1 MSNQAPI
8 ILAEK
13 LTKRYDQFLAVKGI
27 SFSIQPGEIFGFLG
41 PNGAGKTSTMKMIYG
56 SAPLSAGRLQVA
68 GMEYPKDMRKI
79 KSLLGVVTQEN
90 NLDME
95 ITVRQNMQVHGF
107 HHRMSRQLVRQKSD
121 ELLEFVHLRERENDS
136 VRKLSGGMKRRLMIA
151 RALIN
156 SPKILVLDE
165 PTTGLDPQSRQILWS
180 KMRQLRNTGITQLLT
195 THYMDEAEQLCDRLA
210 IIDHGEI
217 IAEGKP
223 QELIHK
229 TVGKELLVLS
239 EKDVQKTNLLAKVE
253 KYALFHEV
261 LDGQILIYTNQ
272 SKALLELIQKAHSG
286 IGFSLRPST
295 LEDLFLKLTGRH
307 LRE

>member
-1 MSNQAPI
+1 MNPI
-8 ILAEK
+8 IFAEN
-13 LTKRYDQFLAVKGI
+13 LSKRYDSFTAVNAI
-27 SFSIQPGEIFGFLG
+27 SFAIEPGEIYGFLG

-56 SAPLSAGRLQVA
+56 SAPLSAGKLVVS
-68 GMEYPKDMRKI
+68 GMEYPGEMRKI

-107 HHRMSRQLVRQKSD
+107 HHRLSRQTVRQKGD
-121 ELLEFVHLRERENDS
+121 ELLEFVHLRERENDD

-180 KMRQLRNTGITQLLT
+180 KMRQLRSTGITQLLT

-217 IAEGKP
+217 IAEGRP
-223 QELIHK
+223 QELILQK
-229 TVGKELLVLS
+229 VGRDVLAFSKIEAEKSAFLKIAEPYSLFYETLDEQILLYTNRSNELLAQIQQHFS
-239 EKDVQKTNLLAKVE
+239 ELR
-253 KYALFHEV
+253 
-261 LDGQILIYTNQ
+261 
-272 SKALLELIQKAHSG
+272 
-286 IGFSLRPST
+286 FSLRRTT

>member
-1 MSNQAPI
+1 M
-8 ILAEK
+8 
-13 LTKRYDQFLAVKGI
+13 KRYDDFIAVNGI
-27 SFSIQPGEIFGFLG
+27 DFSIKAGEIYGFLG
-41 PNGAGKTSTMKMIYG
+41 PNGAGKSSTMKMIYG
-56 SAPLSAGRLQVA
+56 SAPVTSGILRVS
-68 GMEYPKDMRKI
+68 GMEFPRDMRKI

-107 HHRMSRQLVRQKSD
+107 HHRLSRSVVKRKTN
-121 ELLEFVHLRERENDS
+121 ELLDFVHLRERDNDS

-156 SPKILVLDE
+156 NPKILVLDE

-210 IIDHGEI
+210 IIDQGKI

-223 QELIHK
+223 QELIYK
-229 TVGKELLVLS
+229 SVGRDVLS
-239 EKDVQKTNLLAKVE
+239 ISQVEAETGSLLKSIEA
-253 KYALFHEV
+253 YMLFYEI
-261 LDGQILIYTNQ
+261 LDDKILIYSNRSNEIVAQ
-272 SKALLELIQKAHSG
+272 IQQIKPTAPM
-286 IGFSLRPST
+286 FTLRRST

>member
-1 MSNQAPI
+1 MTNQAPI

-13 LTKRYDQFLAVKGI
+13 LSKRYEQFLAVKGI
-27 SFSIQPGEIFGFLG
+27 SFSIQAGEIFGFLG

-56 SAPLSAGRLQVA
+56 SAPLSAGSLQVA

-107 HHRMSRQLVRQKSD
+107 HHRLSRQAVRQKSD

-180 KMRQLRNTGITQLLT
+180 KMRQLRSTGITQLLT

-217 IAEGKP
+217 IAEGRP

-229 TVGKELLVLS
+229 TVGKELLALS
-239 EKDVQKTNLLAKVE
+239 ESDAQKIGLLAKAE
-253 KYALFHEV
+253 KYALFHET

-272 SKALLELIQKAHSG
+272 SKALLAQIQKEHSG
-286 IGFSLRPST
+286 ITFSLRRST